1 MSVFYFNRMP
11 VLGPWGG
18 GNKTLTSL
26 VNRLA
31 SMGHTITGE
40 LRSDVDIIFCVDP
53 RPSQLGV
60 TYEMIKA
67 FATSKKIP
75 LIQRVGDVGTHGKPD
90 LMKLVHE
97 SIYQS
102 DRVIFTSNW
111 ARHFVQYS
119 NPCHVIPNGAMPEFY
134 KHRRGSHL
142 PGQKLRVV
150 THHWSNNPL
159 KGIALYESLSSSSEV
174 LSGIVEFTYIGRSS
188 PGLAKITRDPMTD
201 KELASE
207 LPLHDVYLSASLF
220 EAGANHIV
228 EAMAC
233 GLPVIYCS
241 EGGSIPEY
249 CDGRGLVL
257 DTDLM
262 AAFDLIKNDYVNF
275 WSQSQSYTRTMNDVI
290 DEYLEVLCD
299 V

>member
-1 MSVFYFNRMP
+1 MSFFYFNRMP

-26 VNRLA
+26 VNRLT
-31 SMGHTITGE
+31 SMGHTVLGE
-40 LRSDVDIIFCVDP
+40 LRDDVDVIFCVDP
-53 RPSQLGV
+53 RPTQLGV
-60 TYEMIKA
+60 TYAMIKD
-67 FATSKKIP
+67 FASSRGIP

-111 ARHFVQYS
+111 ARHFVQYAD
-119 NPCHVIPNGAMPEFY
+119 PCHVIPNGAMPEFNR
-134 KHRRGSHL
+134 HRRGSHL

-188 PGLAKITRDPMTD
+188 PNLSKITRDPMTD
-201 KELASE
+201 TELASE
-207 LPLHDVYLSASLF
+207 LPLHDVYLSGSLF

-257 DTDLM
+257 DTHLM

-275 WSQSQSYTRTMNDVI
+275 WSQSQSYNRTMNDVI